1 MEQGGQEHAMSKAGL
16 GHQGW
21 DWIIER
27 HCGEGEREAEL
38 SAPPRPEHQDEGR
51 SAFEAPSTG
60 RFWYWRWL

>member
-1 MEQGGQEHAMSKAGL
+1 MKQGGQEHAMSKAGL
-16 GHQGW
+16 RHQGW

-27 HCGEGEREAEL
+27 DCGEGEREAEL
-38 SAPPRPEHQDEGR
+38 STSPRPEHQDEGR